1 MDIGFDSSLLRA
13 IRLDGGDVMKREFVR
28 WIARGH
34 NPANIKLVNL
44 QLDGILKRKW
54 VPKKKPYISAGE

>member
-1 MDIGFDSSLLRA
+1 MDIGFGSSLLRA
-13 IRLDGGDVMKREFVR
+13 IRLDGGDVMKRELMQ

-44 QLDGILKRKW
+44 QLDGLLKRNL